1 MIRDFSGGER
11 IDLAKGV
18 SWDTLRSTCGGYIC
32 VGGHWWILAEF
43 GEAIPVMG
51 AISGPLRWRRT
62 WTKMLASACK
72 DMQ

>member
-18 SWDTLRSTCGGYIC
+18 SWDTLWNTYGGYIC

-62 WTKMLASACK
+62 CDK
-72 DMQ
+72 DAHFGN